1 MNKRYRIP
9 KRQSRMEHPEKLA
22 SLGTVDTGRRQ
33 TTLNTKQ
40 NTKIATRPP
49 PTPQ

>member
-9 KRQSRMEHPEKLA
+9 KRQSRMGHPEKLA
-22 SLGTVDTGRRQ
+22 SLGTVDTVRRQ

-40 NTKIATRPP
+40 NTKNKYPKY
-49 PTPQ
+49 